1 MECKACGRDNPP
13 EARYCNGCGADLVEV
28 AAASPAHAGPPEDRA
43 AFGGFWRRV
52 LATLF
57 DMVVIGVPQI
67 VAQMVISPETMAPKG
82 PEPEL
87 MAADIVWMLINILV
101 AWLYWAGMHSSRY
114 QATVGKMAVGLRVV
128 DYHGERITFM
138 RATGRYLAEIL
149 SGLLF
154 GIGYLM
160 VAFTRRRQGLHDLI
174 AETFVV
180 RKEWLN

>member
-1 MECKACGRDNPP
+1 
-13 EARYCNGCGADLVEV
+13 
-28 AAASPAHAGPPEDRA
+28 
-43 AFGGFWRRV
+43 
-52 LATLF
+52 
-57 DMVVIGVPQI
+57 
-67 VAQMVISPETMAPKG
+67 MAPKG

-87 MAADIVWMLINILV
+87 MAADIAWMLINILV

-160 VAFTRRRQGLHDLI
+160 VAFTRRRQALHDLI